1 MNKGKP
7 SDPGSELLRAVSQ
20 GDEEAFR
27 QLYDQTYGMVAFYLQ
42 RLLRDK
48 TLVEDV
54 LVETYAAMWKGAKG
68 FRSESKISTWIIG
81 IARNLAM
88 KELKKQ
94 KSHESLDDHRD
105 ISNGSL
111 SDPEIADRPGL
122 VRAGM
127 SKLAHKHREVLDLVF
142 FHDMTYQEISRLLDV
157 PVNTV
162 KTRVF
167 YAKDALK
174 YTLKHMGVTED
185 DI

>member
-7 SDPGSELLRAVSQ
+7 PDPGFELLKAVSQ

-27 QLYDQTYGMVAFYLQ
+27 RLYDQTYGMVAFYLQ

-54 LVETYAAMWKGAKG
+54 SVETYTAVWKGARS
-68 FRSESKISTWIIG
+68 FRSESRVTTWIIG

-88 KELKKQ
+88 KELKKR
-94 KSHESLDDHRD
+94 KIHESLDDHID

-111 SDPEIADRPGL
+111 PDPEVADRPTL

-142 FHDMTYQEISRLLDV
+142 FHDMTYPEISSLLDV

-174 YTLKHMGVTED
+174 DTLRHMGVTED